1 MDDDQLLA
9 LAERLAADIERTQRR
24 NHRARVAARKR
35 RLRVLAALGIDP
47 DRLTLCDEWAL

>member
-9 LAERLAADIERTQRR
+9 LAERLAADIERTQQR